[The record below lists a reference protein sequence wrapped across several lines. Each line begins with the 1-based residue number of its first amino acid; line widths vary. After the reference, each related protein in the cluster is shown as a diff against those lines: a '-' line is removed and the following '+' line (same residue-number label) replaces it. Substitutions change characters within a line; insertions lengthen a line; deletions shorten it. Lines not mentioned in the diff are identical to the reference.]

1 MAGNKTTE
9 NDDDVDAY
17 LATVEDEKKRA
28 DSLVLKEMM
37 ERVSGEPAKMWGGS
51 IVGFGRYHY
60 KYDSG
65 REGDFMLTGFAPRK
79 QQLTLYIMPGFDP
92 YQERLAKLGK
102 HKTARSCLYIKRLS
116 DVDTDVLEEIVADSI
131 ERMRLKY
138 PE

>member
-9 NDDDVDAY
+9 NDADVDAF
-17 LATVEDEKKRA
+17 LATVDDETKRA
-28 DSLVLKEMM
+28 DSMVLKDMM
-37 ERVSGEPAKMWGGS
+37 ERLSGEPAKMWGGS

-60 KYDSG
+60 KYESG

-79 QQLTLYIMPGFDP
+79 QQLSLYIMPGFDP
-92 YQERLAKLGK
+92 YQDQLAKLGK

-116 DVDTDVLEEIVADSI
+116 DVDMDILEEIVADSLK
-131 ERMRLKY
+131 RMRDMY